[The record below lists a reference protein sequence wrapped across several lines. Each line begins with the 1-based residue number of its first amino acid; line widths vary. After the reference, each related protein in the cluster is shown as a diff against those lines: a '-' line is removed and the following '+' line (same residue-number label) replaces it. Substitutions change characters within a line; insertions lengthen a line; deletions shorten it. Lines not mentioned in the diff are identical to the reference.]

1 MISRFGSRII
11 LKRSLRA
18 FSTEN
23 ITYSGGQASKGQ
35 GGYYGSGGSRKIDAS
50 AAVSTES
57 QRSKLLAVA
66 SDVEYISNVMDK
78 VLELEGLLQDE
89 QKQNKEVSNRSI
101 ELKSK
106 MQQLVGTPE
115 FLQCLDRLEI
125 QGAPIW
131 GLTTQEHELLKAA
144 REKVNNC

>member
-1 MISRFGSRII
+1 MISRFGSRLI
-11 LKRSLRA
+11 LNRSLRAA

-23 ITYSGGQASKGQ
+23 ITYSGGQPSKGQ
-35 GGYYGSGGSRKIDAS
+35 GGFYGSGGSRKIDAT
-50 AAVSTES
+50 VSTES
-57 QRSKLLAVA
+57 QRSKLLALA

-78 VLELEGLLQDE
+78 VLELESLLQDE

-106 MQQLVGTPE
+106 MKQLVGTPE